1 MKKAIVFALF
11 GLISLFWISLVT
23 GLEVFEP
30 WYRISINSQV
40 TPPSTP
46 GEMSWDSYKKI
57 KLAFGSFDLF
67 NGLTKQDLETMKNT
81 DPSLG
86 FYYLMACLWLALGL
100 RFGRRRPRQE

>member
-1 MKKAIVFALF
+1 V
-11 GLISLFWISLVT
+11 S

-30 WYRISINSQV
+30 WYRFSINSQV
-40 TPPSTP
+40 TPPSAP

-67 NGLTKQDLETMKNT
+67 NGLTKQDLETMKNA